1 MTDRLG
7 SKFSVGFS
15 PWSASLDGLNRFC
28 AVDSAIASAGAT
40 ANNRDAAN
48 ADVGHQSRLPDRSK
62 GSDFRMRLSE
72 TEPFQ

>member
-7 SKFSVGFS
+7 LKFSVGFS

-28 AVDSAIASAGAT
+28 AVDSAIASAGGAT

-62 GSDFRMRLSE
+62 RAVIFA
-72 TEPFQ
+72 